1 MMSKIKILLIEDHTI
16 VRSGLTLFLNSQ
28 PNMIVVGE
36 SDEGQDGLQKIHIV
50 HPNLIILDLSMPKG
64 MDGFTTLQEIYRSFP
79 QLPVLILTMFDDE
92 SCLKETIRLGAQGL
106 VLKQTNPNQLLEA
119 IQALHKGKKYYDSY
133 FSEETI
139 HRCLKDLQDETT
151 STNPLT
157 PREEEIL
164 RLTARGYTNKE
175 ISEQLF
181 ISVKTVENHKSSIM
195 KKLRLTNRA
204 ELVQYA
210 IDKGYMQVLPPF

>member
-1 MMSKIKILLIEDHTI
+1 MSKIKILLIEDHTI
-16 VRSGLTLFLNSQ
+16 VRSGLSLFLNSQ

-50 HPNLIILDLSMPKG
+50 HPDLIISDLSMPRG
-64 MDGFTTLQEIYRSFP
+64 MDGFTTLQEIHRSFP
-79 QLPVLILTMFDDE
+79 KLPVLILTMFDDE

-106 VLKQTNPNQLLEA
+106 VLKQTDPNQLLEA
-119 IQALHKGKKYYDSY
+119 IQTLYNGKKYYDSY

-139 HRCLKDLQDETT
+139 NQCLKELDDEIN

-210 IDKGYMQVLPPF
+210 IDKGYMQVQPPI

>member
-1 MMSKIKILLIEDHTI
+1 MSKIKILLIEDHTI
-16 VRSGLTLFLNSQ
+16 VRSGLSLFLNSQ

-50 HPNLIILDLSMPKG
+50 HPDLIILDLSMPKG

-79 QLPVLILTMFDDE
+79 KLPVLILTMFDDE
-92 SCLKETIRLGAQGL
+92 SCLKETIRLGAHGL
-106 VLKQTNPNQLLEA
+106 VLKQTDPNQLLEA
-119 IQALHKGKKYYDSY
+119 IQSLHRGKKYYDSY

-139 HRCLKDLQDETT
+139 NRCLKELQDEAT
-151 STNPLT
+151 STHPLT
-157 PREEEIL
+157 SREEEIL